1 MDRLDAFNRASFTS
15 RIQYL
20 SLIKLEVPMTDL
32 MNTNFEL
39 TLKFNDKFQVSVA
52 PGGLGI
58 DLHDSEGN
66 WVTSFDDLHEV
77 ESELLS

>member
-1 MDRLDAFNRASFTS
+1 
-15 RIQYL
+15 
-20 SLIKLEVPMTDL
+20 MTDL
-32 MNTNFEL
+32 MHTNFEL

-52 PGGLGI
+52 PGGFGI

-77 ESELLS
+77 ESELLN